1 MPRSTPRSA
10 ARSTPLFAGFHR
22 RLFGAPPRGALQKL
36 LPPEETLRGASQL
49 RSACG
54 DLVPDHLLPKAPS
67 QANSR
72 QRLFPPLVTFW
83 AFLAQVLAGSSCREA
98 VRGFLAH
105 LPVRPLDALAAC
117 SANTAAYCR
126 ARARLPLAM
135 LEKIFTALGTRLTSE
150 TPQDTL
156 WCGRRV
162 RIIDGSTASMP
173 DTAENQ
179 TRWPQS
185 SSQKPG
191 CGFPTLRMVGLFCL
205 HSGALLHRLH
215 GGLKDS
221 EQSMARQLWR
231 CLDKEDVLLGDRGF
245 CSYMDI
251 CQLLQRGVDVV
262 LRLHAGRDRDFR
274 KGQRLGRN
282 DGLRTW
288 PRPRRDRIVCTD
300 EEYAALPATLTVRY
314 VRAQETAPGFRS
326 EEIVVVTTL
335 LDSVRYPLLTLL
347 DLYRRRWRIETHW
360 GECKTTLRLDIL
372 RCLRPS
378 MVEKELLLHAIA
390 FNLVRALM
398 QRAAITHH
406 QPLERIS
413 FKGTLD
419 TLNRFAAAMHAV
431 AAQPR
436 KHAAV
441 LAHCLHVIAADPLP
455 DRPDRVEPRAVKRR
469 PKAYDKLQVPRHQTK
484 AKKAARRQTRPAKPS
499 LS

>member
-22 RLFGAPPRGALQKL
+22 CLFGAPPRSALEKL

-67 QANSR
+67 HANSR
-72 QRLFPPLVTFW
+72 QRLFTPLVTFW

-98 VRGFLAH
+98 VRGLLAH
-105 LPVRPLDALAAC
+105 LPIRPLNDALEAC

-150 TPQDTL
+150 TPQDSL
-156 WCGRRV
+156 WSGRRV
-162 RIIDGSTASMP
+162 RLIDGSTASMP
-173 DTAENQ
+173 DTPENQ

-185 SSQKPG
+185 SNQKPG

-215 GGLKDS
+215 GSLKTS
-221 EQSMARQLWR
+221 EQAMARQLWR
-231 CLDKEDVLLGDRGF
+231 CLEKGDVLLGDRGF
-245 CSYMDI
+245 CSYLDI
-251 CQLLQRGVDVV
+251 CQLLHCGVDVV

-314 VRAQETAPGFRS
+314 VRSAGDGPGLSFPRHRRGHHLARTRS
-326 EEIVVVTTL
+326 A
-335 LDSVRYPLLTLL
+335 SFA
-347 DLYRRRWRIETHW
+347 
-360 GECKTTLRLDIL
+360 
-372 RCLRPS
+372 RPAGS
-378 MVEKELLLHAIA
+378 LSPA
-390 FNLVRALM
+390 
-398 QRAAITHH
+398 
-406 QPLERIS
+406 
-413 FKGTLD
+413 
-419 TLNRFAAAMHAV
+419 
-431 AAQPR
+431 
-436 KHAAV
+436 
-441 LAHCLHVIAADPLP
+441 LAHRDSTGANASPPWAWTSCAACDRAWSRKKCCSTRLP
-455 DRPDRVEPRAVKRR
+455 ITWS
-469 PKAYDKLQVPRHQTK
+469 VP
-484 AKKAARRQTRPAKPS
+484 
-499 LS
+499 